1 MLPTNKN
8 IVLGSGHI
16 YFDIFDDDGNLTGEC
31 YLAETPGFEISM
43 ETESIEVDSSD
54 TPSAEVIADI
64 ATKITRNA
72 TLLVKSMSA
81 KVFCL
86 FIIGE
91 IGSITTI
98 DGDVTAENINAGK
111 GITQDRWYQLGV
123 DSTQPTGVRNITT
136 LVIKEGAAIMTGYT
150 ADLLSG
156 RIHIT
161 PGGDIADDAIIK
173 ADYHET
179 ASTWEEIKSQ
189 NTGAKKGALRY
200 IADNTYG
207 ENRDLYI
214 PLAALKP
221 SGSVSF
227 KSRDTIQEASFNVSI
242 SRPSDG
248 RSAIYLNG
256 RPA

>member
-1 MLPTNKN
+1 MLPTDKN

-31 YLAETPGFEISM
+31 YLAETPGFEIAM

-64 ATKITRNA
+64 ATKISRNA
-72 TLLVKSMSA
+72 TLLVKSMSSE
-81 KVFCL
+81 VFCL

-91 IGSITTI
+91 IGTVTTVA
-98 DGDVTAENINAGK
+98 GPVATEAINSGN
-111 GITQDRWYQLGV
+111 GITQGRWYQLGV
-123 DSTQPTGVRNITT
+123 DSTQPTGVRNITD
-136 LVIKEGAAIMTGYT
+136 LEIKIASVEKSGYT
-150 ADLLSG
+150 PDLASG

-161 PGGDIADDAIIK
+161 KEGDIADDAVIT
-173 ADYHET
+173 ASYNET
-179 ASTWEEIKSQ
+179 VSTWEEIKSK

-200 IADNTYG
+200 ISNNTHG

-221 SGSVSF
+221 SGSISF
-227 KSRDTIQEASFNVSI
+227 KSRDTIQEVSFNVSI

-248 RSAIYLNG
+248 RSAIYING